1 MTDKF
6 ENIENGTQETE
17 NDFLVDLYDDDGNKQ
32 TVEHLDTV
40 QVDGSDYVICIPY
53 KEQEDDEV
61 DEVIILKMEY
71 DENDDYILVPEE
83 DLEILDRAYELFK
96 ERNADLFDFE
106 D

>member
-1 MTDKF
+1 MAENF
-6 ENIENGTQETE
+6 ENTPNIEDEE
-17 NDFLVDLYDDDGNKQ
+17 NFLVDLFDDEGNKQ

-40 QVDGSDYVICIPY
+40 QVDGSDYVICIPH
-53 KEQEDDEV
+53 KEEEDDEV

-71 DENDDYILVPEE
+71 DENDDYVLVPEE
-83 DLEILDRAYELFK
+83 DLDVLDRAYEIFK

>member
-1 MTDKF
+1 MA
-6 ENIENGTQETE
+6 ENFDNTPIENE
-17 NDFLVDLYDDDGNKQ
+17 NEFLVDLFDDEGNKQ

-53 KEQEDDEV
+53 KEVEDDEV

-83 DLEILDRAYELFK
+83 DLDVLDRAYELFK

>member
-1 MTDKF
+1 MS
-6 ENIENGTQETE
+6 ENYENKNLGNE
-17 NDFLVDLYDDDGNKQ
+17 NEESEYLFDLFDDEGNKE
-32 TVEHLDTV
+32 TFEHLDTV
-40 QVDGSDYVICIPY
+40 QVDGTDYVICIPY
-53 KEQEDDEV
+53 KEEEDDEV

-83 DLEILDRAYELFK
+83 DLEVLDRAYELFK

>member
-1 MTDKF
+1 MA
-6 ENIENGTQETE
+6 ENFDNTQNENE
-17 NDFLVDLYDDDGNKQ
+17 FLVDLFDDEGNKQ

-40 QVDGSDYVICIPY
+40 KVNDTDYVICIPY
-53 KEQEDDEV
+53 KEEEEEDDEV

-83 DLEILDRAYELFK
+83 DLEVLDKAYELFK